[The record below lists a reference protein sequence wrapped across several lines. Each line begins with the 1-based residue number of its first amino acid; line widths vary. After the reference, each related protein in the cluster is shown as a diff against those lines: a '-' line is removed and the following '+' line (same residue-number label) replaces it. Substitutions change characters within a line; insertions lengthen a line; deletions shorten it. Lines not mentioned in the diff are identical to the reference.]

1 MPDPG
6 PVAQLFMDLSGSVAQ
21 LAAWEVLT
29 GKAAPAGAA
38 AGLGELAD
46 VQFSQLSLRIAWLV
60 AQIN

>member
-1 MPDPG
+1 
-6 PVAQLFMDLSGSVAQ
+6 VAQ